1 MSYFGKH
8 FPSVMDKIMSR
19 ASYNHSKKA
28 QSNNSQNTEG
38 TLTLDSFASFK
49 LGLKMTFIEFYGAGK
64 KLLDGNFVST
74 M

>member
-19 ASYNHSKKA
+19 AFYNHPKKHN
-28 QSNNSQNTEG
+28 QKIPKT
-38 TLTLDSFASFK
+38 
-49 LGLKMTFIEFYGAGK
+49 EFYSAGK
-64 KLLDGNFVST
+64 KLLDGDFVST